1 MRSNTKLITTGYTG
15 YGKIVDDDD
24 KTTYFISLS
33 SYSLTVNRN
42 LIISNGVYNSA
53 KKDANG
59 IYTNSNAVNEI
70 YRTSNPVIPDFP
82 TVDLQINI
90 QCTKSLFEFFCKMI
104 SENRNKNLKIC
115 FIDQSVGFNFEAK
128 YNFLRSF
135 NFSVDSDSILQI
147 ELSFLTFTDSLNIS
161 NDNFE
166 LRDYIRK
173 QLAFDYQ
180 NRLMPYW
187 DFSITSNI
195 TVKKDEDTKII
206 NSVQLGDIISFDF
219 SFEQDLIPKYGLV
232 ASTFSTPLMCKKVL
246 FSLPK
251 ISFNLS
257 KLMYLKNE
265 YNFMSSSMYGER
277 MVTTS
282 QIDYKSFSICFRG
295 GKYIN
300 LYGVVLQNLSPR
312 VGQMN
317 EVSIYEQSYYV
328 TGYISFGDSGVDYPE
343 TKEQILII
351 NGKQSKYERLT
362 LYATQIPML
371 ENSVS
376 IYEKL
381 DQIQKII
388 G

>member
-1 MRSNTKLITTGYTG
+1 MSSNTKLITTGYTG
-15 YGKIVDDDD
+15 YGKIVDD

-53 KKDANG
+53 KQNVNG
-59 IYTNSNAVNEI
+59 I

-104 SENRNKNLKIC
+104 SNKRNKNLKIC
-115 FIDQSVGFNFEAK
+115 FIDQSVGFNFEAE

-147 ELSFLTFTDSLNIS
+147 ELSFLTLTDSLNIS

-166 LRDYIRK
+166 LKDYIRK

-187 DFSITSNI
+187 DFSITSN
-195 TVKKDEDTKII
+195 TTKDDKTQ
-206 NSVQLGDIISFDF
+206 SVQLGDIISFDF

-232 ASTFSTPLMCKKVL
+232 ASTFSKPLMCKKVL
-246 FSLPK
+246 FSVPK

-282 QIDYKSFSICFRG
+282 QIDNKSFSICFRG

-300 LYGVVLQNLSPR
+300 LYGVVLQSLSPR

-317 EVSIYEQSYYV
+317 EVSIYEQNYYV
-328 TGYISFGDSGVDYPE
+328 AGYISFGDSGMDYPE